1 MLDEKLDIKLPIPL
15 EEDTDNLRKEDQ
27 INSSDMKQQYLCDQC
42 DFVTTQ
48 RMSLTRHTKN
58 VHTKNLKG
66 NNKQGVIHSCD
77 HCEYTTARKDHV
89 IRHTLNV
96 HKIVIPTVKKEN
108 NKKSEQ
114 YHCDHC
120 NFVSARRDHVRR
132 HALNVHN
139 ISLPPAKR
147 IKKENNI
154 PKKHPCDKCQRSFRL
169 ASNLKDHK
177 KFAHEGRGV

>member
-1 MLDEKLDIKLPIPL
+1 MLDEKLDIKLPFPL
-15 EEDTDNLRKEDQ
+15 EDGTEKLNKEEN
-27 INSSDMKQQYLCDQC
+27 IGIMLEEQYSCDEC
-42 DFVTTQ
+42 DFVTT
-48 RMSLTRHTKN
+48 RRLNLVKHYESSHNIR
-58 VHTKNLKG
+58 LKG
-66 NNKQGVIHSCD
+66 DKKLDAIHSCD
-77 HCEYTTARKDHV
+77 HCEYVSARKDHLRNHALK
-89 IRHTLNV
+89 I
-96 HKIVIPTVKKEN
+96 HKIVIPTMKKEN
-108 NKKSEQ
+108 NVKLKQFS
-114 YHCDHC
+114 CDHC